1 MEDKLITKLH
11 KLRRSAEEKGNF
23 VVSAAA
29 TQLIEAPSSL
39 DYRINLVGALHEIG
53 ALRNMLAP
61 YWTEF
66 RSDEAAWANRCVA
79 RLISHDH
86 DYWAVAAL
94 LGLSYHAIVS
104 EARKLGFALLA
115 VRKYERFDLP
125 PVHVASMA
133 IKHDDSLLVPLLELG
148 WDVRSEELVDC
159 ARARAVLLTT
169 KAIISDSL
177 VAKGDMTDFCR
188 ATLPHG
194 SWRSVSV
201 PFDIPAEAL
210 VSVGSLDST

>member
-94 LGLSYHAIVS
+94 LGLSYQAIVS

-115 VRKYERFDLP
+115 
-125 PVHVASMA
+125 
-133 IKHDDSLLVPLLELG
+133 
-148 WDVRSEELVDC
+148 
-159 ARARAVLLTT
+159 
-169 KAIISDSL
+169 
-177 VAKGDMTDFCR
+177 
-188 ATLPHG
+188 
-194 SWRSVSV
+194 
-201 PFDIPAEAL
+201 
-210 VSVGSLDST
+210 